1 MNRILDRLRVLTTP
15 NADGWYEAPTVQD
28 IKAIAAEIARLRE
41 ALRYQDDRDGR
52 IGTHGPDCYTWGH
65 RHYECAL
72 REIERLTAELA
83 RLQAASI
90 ELAHTAARA
99 EAQLARITAERDAL
113 KVELDLRRKSGS
125 ASDRMHNLCEG
136 IAADADGSEWSR
148 EEWERI
154 DAETVR
160 LKNECKS
167 LTAERDAAESALWAA
182 ARAALAARAQET
194 KDE

>member
-99 EAQLARITAERDAL
+99 EAQLARITAERDA
-113 KVELDLRRKSGS
+113 
-125 ASDRMHNLCEG
+125 H
-136 IAADADGSEWSR
+136 
-148 EEWERI
+148 
-154 DAETVR
+154 
-160 LKNECKS
+160 
-167 LTAERDAAESALWAA
+167 AAEIERQREVIAKVN
-182 ARAALAARAQET
+182 ARCDHLGMRLGEVT
-194 KDE
+194 